1 MVPLEILEVAVEME
15 VVVFGD
21 GGRVGDEG
29 GDGGGRGVRTHYHQL
44 FVEPFERKL

>member
-1 MVPLEILEVAVEME
+1 MMPLEILEVEVEME

-21 GGRVGDEG
+21 GGRGGDDG
-29 GDGGGRGVRTHYHQL
+29 GDGGGRGVGTHYHQF